1 MARPRRST
9 IDEFIDTFDSWDVET
24 QERVMDQL
32 ELVQRLAKRRASK
45 DKPELLEAAKGIIM
59 DLRRIESDLGG
70 GTLNAPSLEAAIAK
84 AEGRT

>member
-1 MARPRRST
+1 MPRPRRST

-45 DKPELLEAAKGIIM
+45 ERPVEQVELPGVAA
-59 DLRRIESDLGG
+59 S
-70 GTLNAPSLEAAIAK
+70 A
-84 AEGRT
+84 